1 VGEDLWR
8 WGVQQGVREIRK
20 GEALFPRIEKE
31 VAQVGGGSP
40 APAAEKSG
48 SAGSVKEGALKISI
62 DEFARLDLRVAKVL
76 SADSITGSKKLI
88 KLEVDLGG
96 ERRTLLAGIAQTHKP
111 QDLVGKKVIV
121 VANLQPAKLMGIE
134 SQGMVLAA
142 VADEKNIV
150 LVVPEGDIPPGTR
163 VK

>member
-1 VGEDLWR
+1 
-8 WGVQQGVREIRK
+8 
-20 GEALFPRIEKE
+20 
-31 VAQVGGGSP
+31 VGGETPTP
-40 APAAEKSG
+40 AEEKPR
-48 SAGSVKEGALKISI
+48 SAGSAKEGILKISI

-76 SADSITGSKKLI
+76 SADSIKGSKKLI
-88 KLEVDLGG
+88 QLEVDLGG

-142 VADEKNIV
+142 VADEQNIV
-150 LVVPEGDIPPGTR
+150 LVVPEGDVPPGTR